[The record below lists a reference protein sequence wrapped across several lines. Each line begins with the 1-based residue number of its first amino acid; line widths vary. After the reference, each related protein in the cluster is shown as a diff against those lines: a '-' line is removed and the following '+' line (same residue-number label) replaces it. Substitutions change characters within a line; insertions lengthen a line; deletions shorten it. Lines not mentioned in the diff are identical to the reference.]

1 MNLNELNQEEL
12 DKYDSALVAILDKI
26 RIIHRLGMQ
35 KQLLADLTQE
45 TPDELEELVQQA
57 LRMNIGQQRLRK
69 YPW

>member
-1 MNLNELNQEEL
+1 MNLNELNEEEM

-57 LRMNIGQQRLRK
+57 LRMNIGQQQLRK

>member
-1 MNLNELNQEEL
+1 MNINQLNEEEF
-12 DKYDSALVAILDKI
+12 DKYDSALVAILDEI

-35 KQLLADLTQE
+35 KQLLTDLMQQ

>member
-1 MNLNELNQEEL
+1 MNLNELNEEEM

-26 RIIHRLGMQ
+26 RIIHRLGMH
-35 KQLLADLTQE
+35 KQLLADLVRQS
-45 TPDELEELVQQA
+45 PDELEELIQQA